1 MSITSLVA
9 RMCCSP
15 RTSGSTWTPRPWC
28 LCTWACHDGATPAT
42 PFTQSLAVAM
52 PEVWQF
58 CARACQPN
66 VTSTSTRHTTQL
78 DTACKPIH
86 ISTTTH
92 TRTHTHPVPNTQT
105 HMHRHMHVRA
115 RTAHTHTLCQG
126 RALILSMDAHSLQ
139 CCFVSRVCSAICQ
152 GNVYLRGLS
161 QSLSSLYLCSYLVKA
176 AIDGFLSTFVADVVS
191 HFVTSDVIK
200 NSCVLCFICR
210 TL

>member
-1 MSITSLVA
+1 VSITSLVA

-15 RTSGSTWTPRPWC
+15 RTSGPTWTPRPWC

-92 TRTHTHPVPNTQT
+92 THTHTHAPRSKHTDSHAQTHARARAHRTHTHALSGPGPNLEYGC
-105 HMHRHMHVRA
+105 
-115 RTAHTHTLCQG
+115 TLSPMLFCVQG
-126 RALILSMDAHSLQ
+126 LFRNLSRQ
-139 CCFVSRVCSAICQ
+139 CVSAGFVTISVKFVSMFIPCQ
-152 GNVYLRGLS
+152 
-161 QSLSSLYLCSYLVKA
+161 SS
-176 AIDGFLSTFVADVVS
+176 
-191 HFVTSDVIK
+191 
-200 NSCVLCFICR
+200 N
-210 TL
+210 